1 MQNHQWRPPD
11 AGVVKINTDAAIPT
25 KSAGAGL
32 GMIARDSYGNIVQA
46 RGIRKYSRSGA
57 ELEKADALR
66 QGLLMA
72 REIGWRRI
80 EMQTD
85 CKAAIETIYKTGL
98 VETPIGTIME
108 DIRLLSDMF
117 QDCTFSF
124 VYRDGN
130 RCAHKMAQFATK
142 FVFKVIW
149 KQSFPLWLKES
160 IQEDNRTNVLL
171 CN

>member
-1 MQNHQWRPPD
+1 M
-11 AGVVKINTDAAIPT
+11 
-25 KSAGAGL
+25 
-32 GMIARDSYGNIVQA
+32 
-46 RGIRKYSRSGA
+46 
-57 ELEKADALR
+57 EEADALR

-72 REIGWRRI
+72 REAGWRRI

-85 CKAAIETIYKTGL
+85 CKAAIETIYKIGL
-98 VETPIGTIME
+98 VEAPIME
-108 DIRLLSDMF
+108 DIRHLSDMF
-117 QDCTFSF
+117 QDYTFSF

-142 FVFKVIW
+142 LVSKVIW
-149 KQSFPLWLKES
+149 KQSFPLWLQES